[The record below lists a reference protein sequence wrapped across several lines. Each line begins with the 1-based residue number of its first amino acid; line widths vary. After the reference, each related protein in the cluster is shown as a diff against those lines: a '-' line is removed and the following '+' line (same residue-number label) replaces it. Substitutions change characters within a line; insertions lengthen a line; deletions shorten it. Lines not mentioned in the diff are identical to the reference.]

1 MNKYQSSLLFIV
13 TLFILFSPAA
23 QAQDPP
29 ARKPEAKGSVDEASI
44 KAFGNLIAIET
55 GELRDGEQIPLPRY
69 QDGKQ
74 ASRQECRYFVSPREI
89 STAFSNLVGSG
100 AYYIKCFVNSDGV
113 VHISLWQRGA
123 DGSDFNV
130 VEDKAYEDLK
140 RYYQS
145 IGTQYE
151 GSDDFRNKLIGELR
165 KRMAANYMVI
175 ALRSQEAR

>member
-1 MNKYQSSLLFIV
+1 MSKYRRRFVFMFLFLVFSAARSQDLL
-13 TLFILFSPAA
+13 A
-23 QAQDPP
+23 QKAEP
-29 ARKPEAKGSVDEASI
+29 KGNIDEAAA

-55 GELRDGEQIPLPRY
+55 GELQDGEQIPLPRY

-74 ASRQECRYFVSPREI
+74 ASRRECHYFVSPREI

-100 AYYIKCFVNSDGV
+100 AYYIKCFVDSDGV

-140 RYYQS
+140 RYYES

-151 GSDDFRNKLIGELR
+151 GAGDFRNKLIGELR

-175 ALRSQEAR
+175 ALRSQTSR